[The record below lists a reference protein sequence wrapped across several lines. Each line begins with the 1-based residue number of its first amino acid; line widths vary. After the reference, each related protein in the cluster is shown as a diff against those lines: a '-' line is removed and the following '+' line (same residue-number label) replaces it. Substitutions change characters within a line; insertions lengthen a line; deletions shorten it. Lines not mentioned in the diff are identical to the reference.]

1 MTLDQ
6 RSHSSNQRLEFKKD
20 KTKSKSEKKGN
31 PLHKFPS
38 KPRYILTCNK
48 CDLEDESH
56 FLEDVEEV
64 KDNHECE
71 GEPKI
76 FRLARCNL

>member
-1 MTLDQ
+1 MTPDQ
-6 RSHSSNQRLEFKKD
+6 RSHSPSYGL
-20 KTKSKSEKKGN
+20 KTKSKKDNSKPREKN

-56 FLEDVEEV
+56 FYEDMEKVR
-64 KDNHECE
+64 DNHICD

-76 FRLARCNL
+76 YRLARCKL